1 MTNCEIILLCLSEA
15 RALFLIHKLNYSYKD
30 FLVNISG
37 GSFMNKE
44 KDYLEDD
51 VLFED
56 FGELDELDFGDK
68 EKRAKG
74 NVNQEEIQEKIEY
87 VDENLW
93 SKLEKSGKRISFA
106 KDILALYHYMKDPF
120 VKWYRKAIV
129 VAALIYFIVPID
141 TIPDL
146 TPLFGYLDDLGVI
159 TALLKYL
166 GNELMSYYPPGYRT

>member
-1 MTNCEIILLCLSEA
+1 
-15 RALFLIHKLNYSYKD
+15 
-30 FLVNISG
+30 
-37 GSFMNKE
+37 MNRE

-68 EKRAKG
+68 EKK
-74 NVNQEEIQEKIEY
+74 VKEQSSEEEVEKKIEF

-93 SKLEKSGKRISFA
+93 TKLEKSGRRISFA
-106 KDILALYHYMKDPF
+106 KDILALYRYMKDPL

-129 VAALIYFIVPID
+129 VAGLIYFIVPID
-141 TIPDL
+141 AIPDM
-146 TPLFGYLDDLGVI
+146 TPFFGYLDDLGVI

-166 GNELMSYYPPGYRT
+166 GHELMDYYPEGYRT